1 VTQLRTNDLPAGPV
15 QARVWSGREPAAG
28 PQPGTDRERIA
39 DRLLRST
46 AARSYDPDLDINW
59 SAPPMPGKAFLLEHR
74 CSLYGTAL
82 YQRLNPEQRREL
94 GKHEAASVASIGI
107 WLEFILLRMLAGLA
121 YHGDPASRHVQYAL
135 AEMAEECRHST
146 MFARL
151 IEWMGA
157 PRYAPP
163 RPVHT
168 LGALLPVIARGP
180 AMWGAIL
187 IGEELTDRYQRE
199 MVDDES
205 IQPLVRMV
213 NRIHITEEARHI
225 GFARAEL
232 ASSAAR
238 LGRAER
244 AHQRLLLSRTAYVV
258 SRALISPQVY
268 RSVGLDPR
276 EAHRTALAN
285 PAHRETIR
293 FGGEKIVAFLADN
306 GLIGAPAMYWWRKSY
321 LLP

>member
-1 VTQLRTNDLPAGPV
+1 MPMKP
-15 QARVWSGREPAAG
+15 
-28 PQPGTDRERIA
+28 
-39 DRLLRST
+39 ST
-46 AARSYDPDLDINW
+46 WR
-59 SAPPMPGKAFLLEHR
+59 
-74 CSLYGTAL
+74 
-82 YQRLNPEQRREL
+82 
-94 GKHEAASVASIGI
+94 
-107 WLEFILLRMLAGLA
+107 
-121 YHGDPASRHVQYAL
+121 
-135 AEMAEECRHST
+135 
-146 MFARL
+146 
-151 IEWMGA
+151 
-157 PRYAPP
+157 
-163 RPVHT
+163 
-168 LGALLPVIARGP
+168 
-180 AMWGAIL
+180 
-187 IGEELTDRYQRE
+187 

-225 GFARAEL
+225 GFA
-232 ASSAAR
+232 
-238 LGRAER
+238 RAER